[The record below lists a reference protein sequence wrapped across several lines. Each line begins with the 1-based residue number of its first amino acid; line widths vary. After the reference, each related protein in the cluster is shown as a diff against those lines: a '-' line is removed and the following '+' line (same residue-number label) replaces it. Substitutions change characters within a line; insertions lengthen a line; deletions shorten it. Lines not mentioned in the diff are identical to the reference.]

1 MLKYISAGIRLQED
15 FMEEE
20 TQEKSFVIKDKRM
33 FNESG
38 EQRQPEP
45 QKPEAPPRASE
56 EPKAEPSPSKSLEEE
71 SQILSEVNFLNFVL
85 SLSTT
90 VMFHFGDFP
99 DPVTRETE
107 KNLPAAKQTIDILSM
122 LKDKTKGNLDDHEK
136 SLLDEILFELKMRYV
151 KETS

>member
-1 MLKYISAGIRLQED
+1 
-15 FMEEE
+15 MEEE
-20 TQEKSFVIKDKRM
+20 KQEKSFVVKDKRM
-33 FNESG
+33 FSESG

-45 QKPEAPPRASE
+45 QKPEAPPTASE
-56 EPKAEPSPSKSLEEE
+56 EPKAKPSETKAEEE
-71 SQILSEVNFLNFVL
+71 HHLLPEVNFFNFVL

-99 DPVTRETE
+99 DPVTHETQ

>member
-1 MLKYISAGIRLQED
+1 MD
-15 FMEEE
+15 EEKKD
-20 TQEKSFVIKDKRM
+20 KSFVIKDKRL
-33 FNESG
+33 FSESG
-38 EQRQPEP
+38 EQRQQE
-45 QKPEAPPRASE
+45 QEKPEAPNAVRE
-56 EPKAEPSPSKSLEEE
+56 EPKVKPSLSESQEEE
-71 SQILSEVNFLNFVL
+71 NEILPEVNFLNFVL

-99 DPVTRETE
+99 DPVTREIK
-107 KNLPAAKQTIDILSM
+107 KNIPAAKQTIDIMSM

>member
-1 MLKYISAGIRLQED
+1 
-15 FMEEE
+15 MEEE
-20 TQEKSFVIKDKRM
+20 KQEKSFVVKDKRM

-38 EQRQPEP
+38 EQRTQEDPKPESPPKASGGPEAGPSGRQPEEEDYQP
-45 QKPEAPPRASE
+45 LPE
-56 EPKAEPSPSKSLEEE
+56 
-71 SQILSEVNFLNFVL
+71 ITFLNFIL

-90 VMFHFGDFP
+90 VLFHFGDFP
-99 DPVTRETE
+99 DPVTREIQ
-107 KNLPAAKQTIDILSM
+107 KNLPAAKQTIDILSL